1 MASIQREAAARIP
14 QQPQA
19 QYSLDEQLATLVIA
33 ANKLGLYDAA
43 DYIARDIDDATYTW
57 RALGLDA

>member
-1 MASIQREAAARIP
+1 VTLTNARAVIKTLP

-19 QYSLDEQLATLVIA
+19 QYSLDEQLAELRDA

-43 DYIARDIDDATYTW
+43 DYLSKKITF
-57 RALGLDA
+57 GP